1 MLNPQQNKKLLQKLS
16 HCLEVFEPYLF
27 EPQGKLDYRMFETR
41 EHLRAVPPDEC
52 FHAPVPHWGGPWQTC
67 WFKGRY
73 QPSEQLAGRALYLM
87 PRVGGYEAM
96 LWVDGM
102 PKGTFATK
110 IVVTRHGNHYCD
122 NCVTSVQK
130 LCSCYE
136 PYFILIKCVRNV
148 IALIFNCYFLIDY
161 CP

>member
-73 QPSEQLAGRALYLM
+73 QPPRAACRAGALSDA
-87 PRVGGYEAM
+87 PRGR
-96 LWVDGM
+96 L
-102 PKGTFATK
+102 
-110 IVVTRHGNHYCD
+110 
-122 NCVTSVQK
+122 
-130 LCSCYE
+130 
-136 PYFILIKCVRNV
+136 
-148 IALIFNCYFLIDY
+148 
-161 CP
+161 

>member
-41 EHLRAVPPDEC
+41 EHLRAVPPMN
-52 FHAPVPHWGGPWQTC
+52 ASTRRSPIWGGPWQTC

-87 PRVGGYEAM
+87 PRGGGYER
-96 LWVDGM
+96 
-102 PKGTFATK
+102 P
-110 IVVTRHGNHYCD
+110 
-122 NCVTSVQK
+122 
-130 LCSCYE
+130 CSG
-136 PYFILIKCVRNV
+136 
-148 IALIFNCYFLIDY
+148 
-161 CP
+161 